1 MIRAD
6 GVTKS
11 YRVHRRDSTLGAAL
25 ASLWRRRYESVI
37 ALRDVTFRIDDGE
50 RVGILGP
57 NGAGKTTLLKLLTGL
72 LHPGD
77 GLLRVNGHL
86 PYLREETFLR
96 QIGLVMGNKGQ
107 LIWDLPPVDTFEMV
121 RVLFRMPM
129 TDYRRSLAELTD
141 LLQLGSIM
149 TKPTR
154 QLSLGERMR
163 CEVAVSLIHQPK
175 VLFLDEPSIGLDVS
189 MQAALRDFVA
199 EYNRRREATILLT
212 SHYMEDV
219 RAICPRVIVVDEGS
233 ILYDGDLR
241 GFVARQ
247 RPEKIVSFSLSAHSF
262 SADLAEFGVLARR
275 DGDRLQLRVGRDQV
289 SEVVRLLIDQQLA
302 LDLTIED
309 PSLDDVL
316 RQIFGRAKTPA
327 DCSEGEMRT

>member
-1 MIRAD
+1 
-6 GVTKS
+6 
-11 YRVHRRDSTLGAAL
+11 
-25 ASLWRRRYESVI
+25 
-37 ALRDVTFRIDDGE
+37 
-50 RVGILGP
+50 
-57 NGAGKTTLLKLLTGL
+57 
-72 LHPGD
+72 
-77 GLLRVNGHL
+77 
-86 PYLREETFLR
+86 
-96 QIGLVMGNKGQ
+96 MGNKGQ

-121 RVLFRMPM
+121 RVLFRTP
-129 TDYRRSLAELTD
+129 TADYRRTLDELTD

-163 CEVAVSLIHQPK
+163 CEVAASLIHQPK
-175 VLFLDEPSIGLDVS
+175 VLFLDEPTIGLDVS

-219 RAICPRVIVVDEGS
+219 RAICPRVIVVDQGA

-241 GFVARQ
+241 AFVARQ
-247 RPEKIVSFSLSAHSF
+247 RPEKIISFSLRAH
-262 SADLAEFGVLARR
+262 DLGAELSRFGVLTRR
-275 DGDRLQLRVGRDQV
+275 DGERMQLRVALDRV
-289 SEVVRLLIDQQLA
+289 PEVVRFLIDQQLT

-316 RQIFGRAKTPA
+316 RHIFGRTKTSKQR
-327 DCSEGEMRT
+327 SEEEIRT